1 MPSCPS
7 QKSVCARVYVCMC
20 VLHIHGTVTNLNF
33 HQPWMG
39 VVLHTLAQRHCVYL
53 NKFANLIYEEPDL
66 VVLIC
71 ISCKLMNE
79 DERRFRCVKCIC
91 VSCFVDW
98 QFNFLFI
105 VHFSIGLLAF
115 LSDLYM
121 FVHACYLYSK
131 EISPYAC
138 CICCKFFSLFF
149 ICLLN
154 LFYFPV
160 LDIKNL

>member
-1 MPSCPS
+1 MPLCPS
-7 QKSVCARVYVCMC
+7 QKSVCVHVYVCMC

-39 VVLHTLAQRHCVYL
+39 VVLHTLVQRHCVYL
-53 NKFANLIYEEPDL
+53 NKFANLIYEELDL
-66 VVLIC
+66 VLIC

-79 DERRFRCVKCIC
+79 DEHRFRCVKCIC

-121 FVHACYLYSK
+121 FVHACYLCSK
-131 EISPYAC
+131 EISPMPAVYVAN
-138 CICCKFFSLFF
+138 FFPYFSFVFWIYF
-149 ICLLN
+149 I
-154 LFYFPV
+154 FWS
-160 LDIKNL
+160 